1 MYLSLDYPN
10 LHHAV
15 LANSKHHDVPQQL
28 KHLNFQAHLV
38 VLKEHLRMPNH
49 NDRSN
54 LPDLKFHPDFLTQ
67 LAA

>member
-38 VLKEHLRMPNH
+38 VLNEHH
-49 NDRSN
+49 
-54 LPDLKFHPDFLTQ
+54 LKVRHSFP
-67 LAA
+67 